1 MSAHAEARF
10 KGITATLMG
19 GLGNQLFQYSAA
31 RSVAHLLEC
40 PVFVDV
46 SRLGVSLAG
55 DTSRE
60 FELEWLVDPEQV
72 ISTGH
77 NAKASRIA
85 RRLIARLDPTTR
97 TGTFQEAGFPYDD
110 RVLNIQIG
118 TTLVGY
124 FQSWRYFDDIAS
136 SLRTEFHR
144 KAPRSPW
151 FDSVMHEFENSGPCI
166 AVHVRR
172 GDYLRS
178 NNSAYHGLLGPDY
191 YKTALE
197 VLSTREVSG
206 RLAVF
211 SDEPDLALQVLGDRG
226 DDAYVVRAPQ
236 DAHPMESIALMSR
249 CSAVV
254 TANSSFSWWGAW
266 LADPALTTVVSPAP
280 WMANPLLDDRDLR
293 PTKWLTVSADFRE
306 S

>member
-1 MSAHAEARF
+1 MSAPAEARF
-10 KGITATLMG
+10 EGITASLMG
-19 GLGNQLFQYSAA
+19 GLGNQLFQYAAA
-31 RSVAHLLEC
+31 RSVAHRLNC
-40 PVFVDV
+40 PVFVDT
-46 SRLGVSLAG
+46 SRLGVSLVG
-55 DTSRE
+55 DTARE
-60 FELEWLVDPEQV
+60 FALEWLVNPMQV
-72 ISTGH
+72 VLSGRVA
-77 NAKASRIA
+77 NVSRIA
-85 RRLIARLDPTTR
+85 RRFVAKVVPITR
-97 TGTFQEAGFPYDD
+97 SGIFHEAGFPYDD
-110 RVLNIQIG
+110 RVSGIRLG
-118 TTLVGY
+118 TTLIGY

-136 SLRTEFHR
+136 SLRTEFHQ

-151 FDSVMHEFENSGPCI
+151 FDSVTHEFENSGPCI

-178 NNSAYHGLLGPDY
+178 NNPAYHGLLGPDY

-197 VLSTREVSG
+197 VLSTSGVSG

-226 DDAYVVRAPQ
+226 RDAYVVRAPQ

-293 PTKWLTVSADFRE
+293 PTNWLAVSADFRE